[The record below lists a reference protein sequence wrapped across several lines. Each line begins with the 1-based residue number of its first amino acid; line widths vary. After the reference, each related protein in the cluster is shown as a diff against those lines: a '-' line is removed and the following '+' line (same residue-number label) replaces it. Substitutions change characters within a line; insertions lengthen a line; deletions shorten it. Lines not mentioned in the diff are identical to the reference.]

1 MHPSA
6 MLNGKQFF
14 DTYQSAFADLPGVL
28 VLDIGAQNV
37 NGSLKEVCPAGFRYV
52 GVDFVAGQGVDVVL
66 TDPYVLPFPDASADI
81 VVSSSCFEHSELFW
95 VVFLEIMRVLKPR
108 GLFYLNAPA
117 NGMIHRY
124 PVDCWRFFP
133 DSGLA
138 LVTWARR
145 HGMRA
150 LLLESYISRQQPSQ
164 QIFDQ
169 WNDFVA
175 VFLRDETCLDR
186 FPRRILDTKTDFEN
200 GRRAGLD
207 TILQPSALNEDQK
220 KLALIS
226 QVVANHVRVS

>member
-14 DTYQSAFADLPGVL
+14 DTYRSAFADLPEVL

-37 NGSLKEVCPAGFRYV
+37 NGSLKEVCPSTFRYV
-52 GVDFVAGQGVDVVL
+52 GVDFVTGPGVDVVL
-66 TDPYVLPFPDASADI
+66 TDPYVLPFPDGTADI

-95 VVFLEIMRVLKPR
+95 VSFLEIMRVLKPR
-108 GLFYLNAPA
+108 GVFYLNAPS

-124 PVDCWRFFP
+124 PLDCWRFFP

-138 LVTWARR
+138 LTTWARR
-145 HGMRA
+145 HGMPV

-175 VFLRDETCLDR
+175 VFLRDEAHVTA
-186 FPRRILDTKTDFEN
+186 FPHRILDTKTDFEN
-200 GRRAGLD
+200 GRRAG
-207 TILQPSALNEDQK
+207 TENILNPSALNEDQK
-220 KLALIS
+220 KLALID
-226 QVVANHVRVS
+226 QVIANHVRVS